1 MAMPIDLI
9 NSIHKIG
16 YVLQTEQG
24 IFKLIPS
31 TSFST
36 GAAKDMNN
44 KDYLKEFVGW
54 LKDNDKSQNTIDSYT
69 RDLKQFFEFYT
80 KSITEIGKEDVREFK
95 EYLKSKQLNIKSINR
110 KLVSLKQF
118 VDFLNDRFNA
128 GITVKI
134 RPEKQQ
140 KQDYLEEML
149 TKEEYEKM
157 VKAAEKAG
165 DLRAKAIFATLYYT
179 GMRVSEML
187 QMQVDDIEKD
197 RIEVKG
203 KGSKYRYVFI
213 PKKLK
218 PILRAY
224 ANVREDRHD
233 TLFKPLFT
241 GQRGPINRQTVHNII
256 KQYAR
261 AAGIKESKAH
271 AHSFRHL
278 FCLRLAE
285 MGMDIDTI
293 ADLAG
298 HSDINITRIYTR
310 KTTQQL
316 QDAIN
321 DL

>member
-1 MAMPIDLI
+1 MAVPVHLV
-9 NSIHKIG
+9 NSIHNIG
-16 YVLQTEQG
+16 YVLKSEQG
-24 IFKLIPS
+24 TFKLIPS
-31 TSFST
+31 NFEV
-36 GAAKDMNN
+36 GAVMDMDNMEYLEGFV
-44 KDYLKEFVGW
+44 DWLKE
-54 LKDNDKSQNTIDSYT
+54 NEKSQNTIDSYT

-80 KSITEIGKEDVREFK
+80 KNIMEIRREDIRAYKDYLRAKE
-95 EYLKSKQLNIKSINR
+95 LNIKSINR
-110 KLVSLKQF
+110 KIVSLKQF
-118 VDFLNDRFNA
+118 IDFLNEQFNA
-128 GITVKI
+128 GITVNIK
-134 RPEKQQ
+134 PEKQQ

-149 TKEEYEKM
+149 TKEEYQKM
-157 VKAAEKAG
+157 IKAAEKAG

-187 QMQVDDIEKD
+187 QMQVDDIDKD

-218 PILRAY
+218 PILKAY
-224 ANVREDRHD
+224 AKVREDRHD
-233 TLFKPLFT
+233 TLFRPLFT

-256 KQYAR
+256 KEYAR
-261 AAGIKESKAH
+261 AAGVKESKAH

-285 MGMDIDTI
+285 MGIDIDTI

-298 HSDINITRIYTR
+298 HSDINVTRIYTR